1 MQQKLLK
8 ISLMILVI
16 KIKKKGDNIMTSEE
30 MIKAKV
36 NEYRILKKRY
46 LELEDWRMAEYY
58 DTLISDATNE
68 MIYNIVWDI

>member
-1 MQQKLLK
+1 MATT
-8 ISLMILVI
+8 M
-16 KIKKKGDNIMTSEE
+16 E
-30 MIKAKV
+30 MLKAKV